1 MKKIKVFNK
10 ISNEG
15 LELLRGYEIIE
26 EGAPKELSD
35 EAQAFLLRSYDL
47 HHTEFSNELL
57 AVGRAGA
64 GVNNIPVEALSAQG
78 IVVFNSPGANAN
90 AVKELVICALMMSNR
105 KIFEGI
111 SWVQS
116 LSQEEGID
124 NLVEKGKKEFIGPEI
139 ANKTLGVIGLGAIG
153 ILIANAAHHLEM
165 NVLGYDPF
173 ISVES
178 AWRLSRSVDRAD
190 SVEDIYRNADY
201 ITVHVPSNENT
212 RGFINAKSI
221 AKMKDGVRILNFARG
236 DLVNDEDIKE
246 ALLSGKVAKYITDF
260 PSKDLIGVKNVICI
274 PHLGAST
281 PESEINCA
289 IMVSKEIRDYLE
301 NGNIRNS
308 VNMPNCDMGI
318 CQALSRLC
326 LLHKNIPNMVGQITA
341 ILANDHINIRDMMNK
356 SKGEYAYTMLD
367 LDSEVSSTVMEE
379 LKSIGGIIKVR
390 KVK

>member
-26 EGAPKELSD
+26 EDASKELSD
-35 EAQAFLLRSYDL
+35 EAQAYLLRSYDL
-47 HHTEFSNELL
+47 HHTEFSKDLL

-64 GVNNIPVEALSAQG
+64 GVNNIPVDKLSTQG
-78 IVVFNSPGANAN
+78 VVVFNSPGANAN
-90 AVKELVICALMMSNR
+90 AVKELVISALIMSNR
-105 KIFEGI
+105 KIYEGI
-111 SWVQS
+111 SWV
-116 LSQEEGID
+116 EGLAQKD
-124 NLVEKGKKEFIGPEI
+124 CVEDLVEKGKKEFIGPEI

-201 ITVHVPSNENT
+201 ITVHVPSNANT
-212 RGFINAKSI
+212 RGLINAKSI

-236 DLVNDEDIKE
+236 DLVNHEDIKA
-246 ALLSGKVAKYITDF
+246 ALESGKVAKYITDF
-260 PSKDLIGVKNVICI
+260 PSEDLIGVKNVICI

-281 PESEINCA
+281 PESEVNCA

-318 CQALSRLC
+318 CQALSRVC
-326 LLHKNIPNMVGQITA
+326 LLHKNVPNMVGQITA
-341 ILANDHINIRDMMNK
+341 ILAKDHINIRDMMNK

-367 LDSEVSSTVMEE
+367 LDSEVSKEVMDD
-379 LKSIGGIIKVR
+379 LKGIDGIIKVR